1 MSYFLAVDGGGTKT
15 EAICADENGAVIGA
29 GLSGPTNLTST
40 SYGAASFNLIEAI
53 RQAIENL
60 PESEQKNFEILVIGL
75 AGIDSQKEHDDA
87 FAVFSRA
94 IAHYR
99 IKKIILVNDSIIAL
113 ENGSDKKDA
122 VILISGTGSVC
133 LGQSSDGKTARAAG
147 MDFLLADQGSGYAIG
162 RSVLREAVRSF
173 DGRAP
178 KSIIE
183 KLVCDYFKIP
193 SIADLKN
200 EVYNPLLTKIEVAD
214 LAPIC
219 SVAFDQGDEMAK
231 IIFDK
236 IIVDLTVMLEAVVRR
251 MEFEQREFDCVCS
264 GSITKLPYVYKG
276 LSEFIASKFPQANV
290 IVPNTRPVFGALKMA
305 LREGINGSS

>member
-1 MSYFLAVDGGGTKT
+1 MSYFLAIDGGGTKT
-15 EAICADENGAVIGA
+15 EAICADENGAVIGE

-53 RQAIENL
+53 RQSIENL
-60 PESEQKNFEILVIGL
+60 PEIEQKNFEILVIGL

-99 IKKIILVNDSIIAL
+99 IKKILLVNDSLIAL
-113 ENGSDKKDA
+113 ENGTDSKDA

-133 LGQSSDGKTARAAG
+133 LGQSSDGKTAKASG

-178 KSIIE
+178 KSVIE
-183 KLVCDYFKIP
+183 ELVCDYFKIP
-193 SIADLKN
+193 TVADLKN

-219 SVAFDQGDEMAK
+219 STAFEQGDEVAK
-231 IIFDK
+231 RIFDK
-236 IIVDLTVMLEAVVRR
+236 IIEDLIIMLEAVVRR
-251 MEFEQREFDCVCS
+251 MEFEQKEFDCVCS
-264 GSITKLPYVYKG
+264 GSVNKLQYI
-276 LSEFIASKFPQANV
+276 SEGVNKFISKKYPQAKV
-290 IVPNTRPVFGALKMA
+290 IIPGTRPVFGALKMA